1 MRKKSAAHNSG
12 NFPVEHDDA
21 SIRRMERSVSLRV
34 LLALICAVLLSVQ
47 AASQSMPGEIV
58 GHKLPLPG
66 EPVHGTTDQ
75 LSEVEREMVDHLN
88 PQQQAE
94 RLLQYAISH
103 HRGATD
109 EIKARAKR
117 WRSQIQMTD
126 SMRTLMDVALNG
138 DDLRVRAAVFEIDL
152 AIAGIAKTRE
162 QAEGLLESAE
172 NDPPHA
178 ELGIWYLGLLANCG
192 MEIGR
197 IHSQLRVWAHS
208 ENEQVRLRAVSAIAD
223 IGTDDTVPDLV
234 DAFHYDPSFR
244 VRIDGAGCG
253 LAHCGMLTRAQR
265 MQAVAGLIEMVE
277 DKKLDAETVKYGY
290 RALREITDQ
299 TLGDEPVRWR
309 EWYAAHGA
317 ETTERFRQFE
327 KEMESK
333 P

>member
-1 MRKKSAAHNSG
+1 MAGKNSG
-12 NFPVEHDDA
+12 NFPTTCVDV
-21 SIRRMERSVSLRV
+21 SIRGMRRNWLSAVV
-34 LLALICAVLLSVQ
+34 LALACAFFTAPVVAGQ
-47 AASQSMPGEIV
+47 SQPGEIV
-58 GHKLPLPG
+58 GQKLLVPG
-66 EPVHGTTDQ
+66 KPVHGTTSQ
-75 LSEVEREMVDHLN
+75 LSEVEREMVDAMG

-109 EIKARAKR
+109 EIKARVMQ
-117 WRSQIQMTD
+117 WRGQIKQTE
-126 SMRTLMDVALNG
+126 SLTTLMDVALNG

-152 AIAGIAKTRE
+152 AVANLVKSSEEAD
-162 QAEGLLESAE
+162 ALLRSAE
-172 NDPPHA
+172 IDQQHA
-178 ELGIWYLGLLANCG
+178 EYSIWYLGWLANRG
-192 MEIGR
+192 VEVER
-197 IHSQLRVWAHS
+197 IHSQLLVWAHS

-234 DAFHYDPSFR
+234 EAFHHDPSFR

-265 MQAVAGLIEMVE
+265 MQAVPGLIEMVD

-299 TLGDEPVRWR
+299 TLGDEVVRWR
-309 EWYAAHGA
+309 DWYAAHGA
-317 ETTERFRQFE
+317 EVTERFRQFQ
-327 KEMESK
+327 KVMESQ